1 MFAADR
7 IKRIKDIMYEYKHV
21 DINTLSVMLGCSVAT
36 VRRDLERLESEGF
49 LKKAYGGA
57 ILSDTAEIPAM
68 HSDGAD
74 EHLKEKFQIALIAAE
89 MVENNDI
96 IFLGPGSTCLQIAK
110 CLKEKDNLTLVTNNL
125 NIVMELAGVTN
136 IRLILLGGDING
148 QNNCVF
154 SIGEYAVNSLK
165 DMFINKAFF
174 TVDCVSIQFGYMLN
188 NREQAMIMK
197 EVMRRSAQT
206 IIAADSSKFG
216 KRAFVKVMDIT
227 EGKKIITDINL
238 SSEYKEFLF
247 NNEVELFTTFE
258 NI

>member
-57 ILSDTAEIPAM
+57 ILSETAEIPAM

-174 TVDCVSIQFGYMLN
+174 TVDCVSIQFGYMH
-188 NREQAMIMK
+188 K
-197 EVMRRSAQT
+197 
-206 IIAADSSKFG
+206 
-216 KRAFVKVMDIT
+216 
-227 EGKKIITDINL
+227 
-238 SSEYKEFLF
+238 
-247 NNEVELFTTFE
+247 
-258 NI
+258 

>member
-1 MFAADR
+1 MSAFNL
-7 IKRIKDIMYEYKHV
+7 DIC
-21 DINTLSVMLGCSVAT
+21 I
-36 VRRDLERLESEGF
+36 
-49 LKKAYGGA
+49 
-57 ILSDTAEIPAM
+57 
-68 HSDGAD
+68 
-74 EHLKEKFQIALIAAE
+74 
-89 MVENNDI
+89 
-96 IFLGPGSTCLQIAK
+96 
-110 CLKEKDNLTLVTNNL
+110 
-125 NIVMELAGVTN
+125 
-136 IRLILLGGDING
+136 
-148 QNNCVF
+148 
-154 SIGEYAVNSLK
+154 
-165 DMFINKAFF
+165 
-174 TVDCVSIQFGYMLN
+174 N